1 MYTNI
6 LKCAALAGFTAF
18 MVAANSLVAH
28 ADPAIPNV
36 DGVDSVTYD
45 ADIEPQSENVMS
57 SNELNNLDAIALE
70 PAHLEPTHLEPT
82 DQELDSL
89 SSLDTTEPNTLDMA
103 TPTDLEAIEPNPF
116 DLALNEVDWVDDWD
130 SSVEL
135 DTAPAMDIAA
145 APASL
150 PPTTDFPSDT
160 FLSLN
165 ETLEVSS
172 TPKSQTVTPNAEMNE
187 AIGAE
192 AVITEPSLTE
202 TSLTD
207 ATLIDATLTDTTLTD
222 ATVTEATVPEEIT
235 ATPET
240 SPVSNPVESGSVDAE
255 PIAPLV
261 DAVDS
266 TSAMDLINPPTQAQ
280 TTDPAADGLEVPA
293 TPGDPAEADTSIAQ
307 VIAPGQP
314 TRSGPSYIGAG
325 GNIGFG
331 GSTGIGRGNFAVF
344 SKLGL
349 TNNFSLRPA
358 VFIGDRTTFL
368 IPVTLDFPTGALV
381 DDAVPFS
388 IAPYAGGGIGIS
400 TGDDSQVRP
409 IIIAGVD
416 APITNQFTATAGV
429 TVGFFRNTEVGLML
443 GIGYNFGG
451 F

>member
-6 LKCAALAGFTAF
+6 LKCTALTGFTAF
-18 MVAANSLVAH
+18 MLAANSLVAH
-28 ADPAIPNV
+28 AEPAIPNT
-36 DGVDSVTYD
+36 DGVDGATYD
-45 ADIEPQSENVMS
+45 AAVESYAESAMVAND
-57 SNELNNLDAIALE
+57 LNDRDAIALE
-70 PAHLEPTHLEPT
+70 PTDLEATDLEATDLEATDLESAYQEPALVPSFDPT
-82 DQELDSL
+82 
-89 SSLDTTEPNTLDMA
+89 TTELNTLDTA
-103 TPTDLEAIEPNPF
+103 TSTHLEAIEPNPF
-116 DLALNEVDWVDDWD
+116 DLALNEIDWIDEAYGDETD
-130 SSVEL
+130 ALAEL
-135 DTAPAMDIAA
+135 DTVATPA
-145 APASL
+145 
-150 PPTTDFPSDT
+150 TVPSTIDGT
-160 FLSLN
+160 SDFLSLN
-165 ETLEVSS
+165 ETF
-172 TPKSQTVTPNAEMNE
+172 
-187 AIGAE
+187 
-192 AVITEPSLTE
+192 E
-202 TSLTD
+202 TSTLETQTTAPDDEIAD
-207 ATLIDATLTDTTLTD
+207 ATNI
-222 ATVTEATVPEEIT
+222 PEEIA
-235 ATPET
+235 ATPE
-240 SPVSNPVESGSVDAE
+240 SNLVSASVEASTDSE
-255 PIAPLV
+255 PIAPLA

-266 TSAMDLINPPTQAQ
+266 TSAMDLINQPTQAQ
-280 TTDPAADGLEVPA
+280 TTDPAIDGLEVPA
-293 TPGDPAEADTSIAQ
+293 TPGDPTEADTSIAQ

-358 VFIGDRTTFL
+358 VFVGDRTTFL

-400 TGDDSQVRP
+400 TGDDSRVRP
-409 IIIAGVD
+409 IITAGVD